1 MTAEQQLVD
10 ATLRAWRFN
19 MDRTTKF
26 FDGLTDAQLEAEIA
40 PGRNRLIYLLG
51 HLAAVHDGML
61 PLLGI
66 GPRLHPELDEAFL
79 TKADRS
85 VATLPSAAELKAAS
99 AEIDSA
105 LSDAFNTWSAKDWL
119 AKHTAISDEDFVR
132 EPHRNRFSVLL
143 SRNTHMAFHY
153 GQMVLAKPRT

>member
-26 FDGLTDAQLEAEIA
+26 FDGLSDEQLQAEIA

-66 GPRLHPELDEAFL
+66 GSRLHPELDATFL
-79 TKADRS
+79 TTADRS

-99 AEIDSA
+99 AEIDRA
-105 LSDAFNTWSAKDWL
+105 LSDAFNSWSATDWL
-119 AKHTAISDEDFVR
+119 AKHTAVSDEDFVR

-143 SRNTHMAFHY
+143 SRNSHMAFHY
-153 GQMVLAKPRT
+153 GQLVLAKPRT